1 MIAPCHTLF
10 ITRSTFIVTRFTH
23 LPIYP
28 LFLYPLLIFVWYTYS
43 VTVNDVNNA
52 HKVKRGV
59 VCILASLG
67 IGMVIF
73 GALGGAAYV
82 FAIPPLSPYDPNET
96 LDPTCAPGDT
106 NCTVVTP
113 VAGTGALGQIGFF
126 SGTSTIASDSKFTFS
141 SSTGDLGLVSDSA
154 QFKLGALSD
163 VGITRSVAGTLK
175 ITDGSTGL
183 GSIHIGGMT
192 FGTASGLLKATA
204 GVVSTATSSD
214 ADLILPTQTGNSG
227 KYLTT
232 NGATS
237 SWATVPSSQW
247 TTSGSGIYYDS
258 GNVGIGT
265 VSPLSKLHVSG
276 GARVDGDTGNA
287 TLAGYLSSSTLN
299 VYNGNTTDNNYASIG
314 FSSYF
319 ARTGIVSMDGVPAAG
334 IGAQFLSHVSASS
347 FNFPTDLYFWTGYS
361 PIGDAFGT
369 PSSEKMRITAAGN
382 VGIGTSTPRG
392 LLEVASSTSKTT
404 LFAVLP
410 NGNVGIGTSTPNGL
424 LTLGAAT
431 TTTITDLLINP
442 AAKNAGNLIDAQ
454 VGGSSKFS
462 VTSGGIGT
470 LSGLFIANS
479 MRANDY
485 YGLTTANNASGT
497 AQRLAWQTYTNSSGV
512 KVPVE
517 IAPVYNQSGT
527 AGATDLLI
535 NRTETAV
542 GSGAQYLIDAQVG
555 GVSKFSVSNL
565 GVSYLARSLNLA
577 STIDISGYGGWINM
591 GNANKIAWSNTSGY
605 GGTLDIGISRYN
617 AGTLAV
623 GNGTAGDY
631 SGSLLAG
638 RVSIATT
645 TTSTAILTIGAATT
659 TTLTDLLINPAAKAA
674 GNLIDAQVGGVS
686 KFSVTNAG
694 AVVAAAGIIATGQFV
709 SGNNIFRSS
718 GTYANTSTLLNLI
731 ATYTGTTGTTNV
743 VSISPT
749 YNQTSGTS
757 ANTDLLINRTE
768 TAVGSGAQYLID
780 AQVGGVSKFSV
791 SNTGVGY
798 FAGNVGIGTTS
809 PTSKIHGVAT
819 LSAATGDEVAYTLDY
834 TTNKATSGND
844 TGLKINMT
852 DTASPGTSNL
862 IDAQVG
868 GVSKFSVSNLGGVYS
883 ASTGSFT
890 YLAARTQLQSSY
902 TDPGTDGSLKVYG
915 TYTPVRSQV
924 AVNVSPSLVQA
935 SGDATNQIVSITP
948 TYNQTAGGTQSN
960 TDLFINRTQTA
971 VGSGAQYL
979 IDAQV
984 GGVSKFSVDN
994 AGVALVSSTFQA
1006 PVHRA
1011 GTTMALVGAGLTG
1024 NSSTVY
1030 AWSNGSSYGDT
1041 KDIGLSRYGA
1051 GVLAVGNGTVSDYSG
1066 SLLAGRISI
1075 ATTTTS
1081 TAILTIGAATTTTL
1095 TDLLINPL
1103 AKDAGNLIDAQ
1114 IAGVSKFSVTNTGS
1128 LTAVAVSASSGFFGT
1143 ATTLNANYLRN
1154 GVSNSRT
1161 GDGYL
1166 LAITGAAA
1174 RVNTSGNQQFFAILP
1189 SYNQASGTAA
1199 NTDLFINRTETAV
1212 GSGVQYLIDAQV
1224 GSVSKFSITNT
1235 GRGYFADGISIATSS
1250 TAYGIIV
1257 GDGSTQKDV
1266 YIPKGGLCVDDDDT
1280 GCASTPTAGTIYAKA
1295 TAITGIDIAEH
1306 YPTDDTSLEPGDVV
1320 SFSAQNST
1328 FIEKATASSTQY
1340 LAGVI
1345 STEPGVLL
1353 GKNIENARPVALNGR
1368 VPVKVSNENGA
1379 INIGDYLTVS
1389 SQPGVAAKA
1398 TSPGMT
1404 IGMALEAYNQ
1414 SGVGKITVF
1423 VHTGFALGSSEAA
1436 SDGEGG
1442 LITLLTR
1449 TFASIGITIEN
1460 GITSIKQLIVDKITT
1475 KELCVEDLCLNK
1487 EQLKFILDRNGITI
1501 GSPIPPQ
1508 ESLPPAPTSSVT
1520 ASSTEEAIPTET
1532 PTETPIET
1540 PVPTQAPPEPTASDT
1555 PPSPEPSASPSEQ
1568 TQLPTETAISETPS

>member
-1 MIAPCHTLF
+1 
-10 ITRSTFIVTRFTH
+10 
-23 LPIYP
+23 
-28 LFLYPLLIFVWYTYS
+28 
-43 VTVNDVNNA
+43 
-52 HKVKRGV
+52 
-59 VCILASLG
+59 
-67 IGMVIF
+67 MVIF

-96 LDPTCAPGDT
+96 LDPTCAPGDI

-319 ARTGIVSMDGVPAAG
+319 ERTGLININGAPAAG
-334 IGAQFLSHVSASS
+334 MGAQFLSHVSASS

-361 PIGDAFGT
+361 AIGEGLGIPA
-369 PSSEKMRITAAGN
+369 SEKMRITAAGN

-404 LFAVLP
+404 LFTVLP
-410 NGNVGIGTSTPNGL
+410 NGYVGIGTATPSYGLQVTGSSYLAGNAFTANGGYFGFGGSNSSIYGSSAVGSNYMAFYTSSTERMRINHTGNVLIGTSTASGVFVVATSTATSPLLSVLNNGSVYMGVSTQGFGLLNMNSDGTVTLRNTAGANGITFTGGTASSIVFNSDSTVNAQVIKTSSANSLTFGTNNTERMRIDSTGNVLIATTTTSTAL

-454 VGGSSKFS
+454 VGG
-462 VTSGGIGT
+462 
-470 LSGLFIANS
+470 
-479 MRANDY
+479 
-485 YGLTTANNASGT
+485 
-497 AQRLAWQTYTNSSGV
+497 
-512 KVPVE
+512 
-517 IAPVYNQSGT
+517 
-527 AGATDLLI
+527 
-535 NRTETAV
+535 
-542 GSGAQYLIDAQVG
+542 
-555 GVSKFSVSNL
+555 VSKFSVSNTGSVIASGALTVGSFSINARKWYSDGVYFAAGSANQLMWSSTIDAIGTKDL
-565 GVSYLARSLNLA
+565 GLARS
-577 STIDISGYGGWINM
+577 S
-591 GNANKIAWSNTSGY
+591 
-605 GGTLDIGISRYN
+605 
-617 AGTLAV
+617 AGTLKITD
-623 GNGTAGDY
+623 GSTGFGD
-631 SGSLLAG
+631 LLAG
-638 RVSIATT
+638 KVSLTATD
-645 TTSTAILTIGAATT
+645 SSAA
-659 TTLTDLLINPAAKAA
+659 TDLLVNPTTKTS

-686 KFSVTNAG
+686 KFSVTNLGALTTGSSITSSGNITAKSSMRTTGDYLQPSGAFIAWSSTASTFATPDIGLSRYNAG
-694 AVVAAAGIIATGQFV
+694 VLAVGNGTASDYSGSMLVGRIGIATTTTSTAILTVGAATTTTITDLLINPSAKDGGKLIDAQVGGVSKFSVSNRGLLTTASAIVSGTLYNYNIGGGGNTTLNLQNGSMVASSTTAVSAAGGTFSQT
-709 SGNNIFRSS
+709 SGSNVAFRI
-718 GTYANTSTLLNLI
+718 N
-731 ATYTGTTGTTNV
+731 
-743 VSISPT
+743 PT
-749 YNQTSGTS
+749 YNQSSGTA

-768 TAVGSGAQYLID
+768 TAVGSGTQRLID
-780 AQVGGVSKFSV
+780 AQVGGVSKF
-791 SNTGVGY
+791 N
-798 FAGNVGIGTTS
+798 
-809 PTSKIHGVAT
+809 
-819 LSAATGDEVAYTLDY
+819 
-834 TTNKATSGND
+834 
-844 TGLKINMT
+844 
-852 DTASPGTSNL
+852 
-862 IDAQVG
+862 
-868 GVSKFSVSNLGGVYS
+868 
-883 ASTGSFT
+883 
-890 YLAARTQLQSSY
+890 
-902 TDPGTDGSLKVYG
+902 
-915 TYTPVRSQV
+915 
-924 AVNVSPSLVQA
+924 
-935 SGDATNQIVSITP
+935 
-948 TYNQTAGGTQSN
+948 
-960 TDLFINRTQTA
+960 
-971 VGSGAQYL
+971 
-979 IDAQV
+979 
-984 GGVSKFSVDN
+984 
-994 AGVALVSSTFQA
+994 
-1006 PVHRA
+1006 
-1011 GTTMALVGAGLTG
+1011 
-1024 NSSTVY
+1024 
-1030 AWSNGSSYGDT
+1030 
-1041 KDIGLSRYGA
+1041 
-1051 GVLAVGNGTVSDYSG
+1051 
-1066 SLLAGRISI
+1066 
-1075 ATTTTS
+1075 
-1081 TAILTIGAATTTTL
+1081 
-1095 TDLLINPL
+1095 
-1103 AKDAGNLIDAQ
+1103 
-1114 IAGVSKFSVTNTGS
+1114 VTN
-1128 LTAVAVSASSGFFGT
+1128 L
-1143 ATTLNANYLRN
+1143 
-1154 GVSNSRT
+1154 
-1161 GDGYL
+1161 
-1166 LAITGAAA
+1166 
-1174 RVNTSGNQQFFAILP
+1174 
-1189 SYNQASGTAA
+1189 
-1199 NTDLFINRTETAV
+1199 
-1212 GSGVQYLIDAQV
+1212 
-1224 GSVSKFSITNT
+1224 

-1250 TAYGIIV
+1250 TSYGLIV

-1266 YIPKGGLCVDDDDT
+1266 YIPKGGLCVDDDNA

-1295 TAITGIDIAEH
+1295 TAITGIDVAEH
-1306 YPTDDTSLEPGDVV
+1306 YPTNDISLESGDVV
-1320 SFSAQNST
+1320 SFSTQNST
-1328 FIEKATASSTQY
+1328 FIEKSTASSTQY

-1368 VPVKVSNENGA
+1368 VPVKVSTENGA

-1404 IGMALEAYNQ
+1404 IGMALETYNQ

-1423 VHTGFALGSSEAA
+1423 VRTGFALGSSEAA
-1436 SDGEGG
+1436 SGGEGG

-1508 ESLPPAPTSSVT
+1508 ESLPPAPTPPVT
-1520 ASSTEEAIPTET
+1520 ASSTEEATPTET
-1532 PTETPIET
+1532 PAETPIET
-1540 PVPTQAPPEPTASDT
+1540 PVPTQAPPEPTASET

-1568 TQLPTETAISETPS
+1568 TQSPTETVTPETPSQ